1 MSTPSNK
8 YEEHVIASADSLLGQ
23 LQRGRGMGF
32 LRALREGATV
42 SGPLLFHCMTYDPRW
57 DRQLESRSDY
67 YAALLLQLALPLDPF
82 DAYLRVCAETDSG
95 DARDA
100 ESIVLDSIC
109 ALAVR
114 GDLSAIA
121 IMRAYLAYGYEWEDV
136 FETLMEVS
144 NPRLSVDEVSR
155 IIDQRF
161 PDDDTLD
168 DELPWVG
175 PGMHTRKEP
184 WRSLRQVNPRVD
196 HILSRHE
203 KEEEQRQHQQEMVQ
217 AELARLSTS
226 ELLALDVDS
235 HMLQAR
241 LARLPTS
248 ELLALDVDLDAD
260 SHMAYL
266 VARALQQ
273 HVTSADLDLLLQRA
287 QDGARWQRFVA
298 FRGLQRLA
306 HPAALPVLQAFFESP
321 AARPGSLYGAAVHAI
336 AALPSSATLDL
347 ARDWFDA
354 PDGSHRHVALLILK
368 AHAMATDVGRVRAA
382 LLPSLERDTWGTSEC
397 YMQGVMLEIL
407 ARFPEPESYTD
418 AEIVFKEAKYARTR
432 VYAAQVLAASNRDRF
447 AHSIALECLWDCE
460 ERVRV
465 IGCNSVDLH
474 VPEAAPRL
482 QAMAHDLHEDEEVRC
497 AAKERLAVG

>member
-100 ESIVLDSIC
+100 ESIVLNSIC
-109 ALAVR
+109 ALAIR

-121 IMRAYLAYGYEWEDV
+121 IMCAYLAYGYEWESV

-144 NPRLSVDEVSR
+144 NPRLSVDEVSH

-168 DELPWVG
+168 DELPCVG
-175 PGMHTRKEP
+175 PGMHTRQEP

-196 HILSRHE
+196 RILSKHE
-203 KEEEQRQHQQEMVQ
+203 KEEEQRSQQEELSE
-217 AELARLSTS
+217 AE
-226 ELLALDVDS
+226 
-235 HMLQAR
+235 

-266 VARALQQ
+266 VAHALQQ
-273 HVTSADLDLLLQRA
+273 RVTGADLDLLLQRA

-397 YMQGVMLEIL
+397 YMQGIMLEIL
-407 ARFPEPESYTD
+407 ARFPEPESYTE
-418 AEIVFKEAKYARTR
+418 AETVFKEAKYARTR
-432 VYAAQVLAASNRDRF
+432 IYAAQVLAASDRDRF